1 MHLIVPAV
9 IVAVVLL
16 VWFFVNPVIYR
27 GPASVI
33 ANNMKHYSKTHR
45 TVMVMRHHAPDTKSD
60 ILVAT
65 VPNAKAR
72 EIAAAAISTRQ
83 VTVRQ
88 RLFGKPRV
96 TDVS

>member
-1 MHLIVPAV
+1 MHLAIPAL
-9 IVAVVLL
+9 IVAAIVLWLL
-16 VWFFVNPVIYR
+16 VDPVIYR

-33 ANNMKHYSKTHR
+33 ANNMKHYSTTHK
-45 TVMVMRHHAPDTKSD
+45 TVMVLRHNAPDTRSD

-65 VPNAKAR
+65 VTNAKAK
-72 EIAAAAISTRQ
+72 ELAAAAISTRQ

-96 TDVS
+96 TSIS

>member
-1 MHLIVPAV
+1 MHILVPAV
-9 IVAVVLL
+9 IVAVVFLA
-16 VWFFVNPVIYR
+16 WFFMNPVIYK

-33 ANNMKHYSKTHR
+33 ANNMRHYSTTHK
-45 TVMVMRHHAPDTKSD
+45 TVMVVRHNATDMKSD

-65 VPNAKAR
+65 VPLAKAR

-88 RLFGKPRV
+88 RLFGKPQV
-96 TDVS
+96 TDVT

>member
-1 MHLIVPAV
+1 MHLIVPA
-9 IVAVVLL
+9 ICVALL
-16 VWFFVNPVIYR
+16 LLWFFVDPVIYR

-33 ANNMKHYSKTHR
+33 ANNMKHYSTTHK
-45 TVMVMRHHAPDTKSD
+45 TVMVLRHNAPDTKSD

-65 VPNAKAR
+65 VTNAKAR

-96 TDVS
+96 TSIS